1 MIEENKSG
9 IDALRVSRKREA
21 SQAAYARSK
30 SQTEHVLL
38 RLGKGS
44 LALLDAARAGG
55 GLSRSACVETWL
67 RSNAIAGSSQE
78 VAGRSTSLPT
88 SIGDE
93 FEALFG
99 GASEQPLR
107 AKDRIGGNIVA
118 P

>member
-1 MIEENKSG
+1 MIEEENSPVETR
-9 IDALRVSRKREA
+9 RVTRKRKT

-44 LALLDAARAGG
+44 LALLDAARAKN
-55 GLSRSACVETWL
+55 GLSRSACVEAWL
-67 RSNAIAGSSQE
+67 RSKAATREPEEDI
-78 VAGRSTSLPT
+78 VRSTSPST

-99 GASEQPLR
+99 GR
-107 AKDRIGGNIVA
+107 K
-118 P
+118 

>member
-1 MIEENKSG
+1 MNEDENTG
-9 IDALRVSRKREA
+9 VDLRRASRKREA

-44 LALLDAARAGG
+44 LALLDAARAVD
-55 GLSRSACVETWL
+55 GLSRSAWVEAWL
-67 RSNAIAGSSQE
+67 RSNAAPRLLDE
-78 VAGRSTSLPT
+78 AADRATSLPP

-99 GASEQPLR
+99 GR
-107 AKDRIGGNIVA
+107 G
-118 P
+118 